1 MAIITQQKVKGR
13 NNTLG
18 FLGGLATIGGALT
31 GNPLLLGLGTA
42 MGTANSM
49 VNGDYSG
56 GGGASGQSSRGV
68 DTLTGL
74 MGKMFGIN
82 MNMINPASGSMVN
95 GNDANILK
103 KIRANMD
110 EYNNLNN
117 LGLNK
122 TQHFNSGGMY

>member
-56 GGGASGQSSRGV
+56 GGGASGQSSGGF